1 LPRGAFTDQRLPL
14 PSSFRRV
21 TPTLSVREFQGNGRS
36 ESPPPLPKSASLPI
50 HVPKTTTV
58 IDSPVQGPT
67 PVSASTLQDELCTP
81 SVKCGPPAEITPLL
95 GETIRQVTEAKV
107 AVQELKT
114 QLAACESASARSREA
129 LQHELDHQRS
139 CKKQDDASRSELR
152 SRIKTLDDSKRAV
165 DGLKRDAQKKLKA
178 AQTLQKE
185 TSDRIQNLDRR
196 IHDLRQRLQAD
207 REFLTEHQDEPISET
222 ERSLSQLLQEKRDE
236 IKAGEE
242 AFMEATH
249 RARSL
254 EEKLEAQRSRLQ
266 AHQHKAAVDEQS
278 SEENH
283 ALRQANGPGDID
295 LYGSYSSAQPFGVQ
309 YPLPSHEYHGHQYPD
324 SPVDPDYFLVN
335 NGNFGKHPQHDPHD
349 DPTLPFADPY
359 ARTSAPRSAVALSL
373 LPLGLDPHPTTI
385 LESHWPVG
393 PVSPSTSRAKQMD
406 HRITTTIPPI
416 PALSSSLAPGLTL
429 PTADSPISQTCS
441 SMSGVFAPSA
451 EERQALEYA
460 WRNAR
465 YRSFDQSPSL
475 TSDPRV
481 ESYIRTSFTR
491 LPSSNGKKLTFS
503 PWADEEPVLSSPSSV

>member
-1 LPRGAFTDQRLPL
+1 M
-14 PSSFRRV
+14 
-21 TPTLSVREFQGNGRS
+21 
-36 ESPPPLPKSASLPI
+36 
-50 HVPKTTTV
+50 
-58 IDSPVQGPT
+58 
-67 PVSASTLQDELCTP
+67 
-81 SVKCGPPAEITPLL
+81 
-95 GETIRQVTEAKV
+95 
-107 AVQELKT
+107 QELKT
-114 QLAACESASARSREA
+114 QLAACESASARSRET
-129 LQHELDHQRS
+129 LQHELDHQRT

-165 DGLKRDAQKKLKA
+165 EGLKRDAQKKLKA

-185 TSDRIQNLDRR
+185 TSDRIQHLDRR
-196 IHDLRQRLQAD
+196 IDDLRQRLQAD
-207 REFLTEHQDEPISET
+207 REFLVEHQDDPISET

-236 IKAGEE
+236 IKEGEE
-242 AFMEATH
+242 AFMDCTQ

-266 AHQHKAAVDEQS
+266 AHQHKAAVDEQT
-278 SEENH
+278 SEESY
-283 ALRQANGPGDID
+283 ALRQANGPLDVD
-295 LYGSYSSAQPFGVQ
+295 LFGSYPSSLPFGLQ
-309 YPLPSHEYHGHQYPD
+309 YPVHGHEYHGHQYPD
-324 SPVDPDYFLVN
+324 SPIDHDYFLLN
-335 NGNFGKHPQHDPHD
+335 NGNFGKPPPHDLHD

-359 ARTSAPRSAVALSL
+359 ARMSAPRSVVALPL
-373 LPLGLDPHPTTI
+373 LPMGLDPHPTTI
-385 LESHWPVG
+385 PDSHWPIG
-393 PVSPSTSRAKQMD
+393 PVSPSANRAKQVD

-475 TSDPRV
+475 ASDPRV

-503 PWADEEPVLSSPSSV
+503 PWADEEPVLSATSPSSV